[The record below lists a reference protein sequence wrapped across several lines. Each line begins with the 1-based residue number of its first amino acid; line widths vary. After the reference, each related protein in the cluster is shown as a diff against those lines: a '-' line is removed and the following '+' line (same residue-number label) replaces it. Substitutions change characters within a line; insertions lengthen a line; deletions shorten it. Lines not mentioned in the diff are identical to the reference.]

1 MKSSEEVLEIT
12 KRWLETF
19 VIGLNLCPF
28 ARHPYRADKIRYVVV
43 RGENKEQIVECLLV
57 EIKEMLEVSPA
68 DIETTLL
75 ILPDALSEFD
85 NYLTFLDMLEEIV
98 VEIEVD
104 GTIQV
109 ASFHPQYQFQDT
121 EPDDVENYTNRSPF
135 PMFHLLRE
143 ASIERAIEA
152 FPEVGD
158 IPEKNIETMNN
169 LGIYRVKQMLYDL
182 D

>member
-1 MKSSEEVLEIT
+1 MKSSEAVLDIT

>member
-1 MKSSEEVLEIT
+1 MKSSEAVLEIT